1 MRLLSARRP
10 ALALAA
16 ALSASV
22 SASAGA
28 AGSLAASAP
37 FALSVLHAG
46 DNGAFASADIDGD
59 GRADIVV
66 ARKPQALRWM
76 SYPDLQPHSI
86 EAAGNLWMEIQ
97 AADVDGDGD
106 IDVLAPDMGDT
117 TVYWWENPG
126 KAEAPTATGWKRH
139 RIGRWDGGFP
149 HDFKAGDL
157 DGDHRVD
164 AVLRPKA
171 GSAFTIF
178 HQDSAGA
185 WSTRILDM
193 AFGAGEGTAL
203 GDIDG
208 DGDLD
213 ITDGLVWL
221 ETPPDPMRGAWT
233 RHVFNPGYGCPMTR
247 VVVADLDGDGG
258 EDIVV
263 GPSDTSMPMPLVWFR
278 SAHPRS
284 GPWASHLIM
293 PADRAQWLHSLQV
306 GDVDGDGHPDVVT
319 GTDHHG
325 SKEML
330 IFRDADGGQGDAW
343 SETAWPTADGV
354 WQAVL
359 ADVNGDG
366 YPDILSADDAND
378 AEQEL
383 WLNPGVWGQA
393 ALKPRRQG
401 FPSAGRG
408 LRSGPI
414 GEKWFWMRGRAY
426 GAEGRRRP

>member
-1 MRLLSARRP
+1 MHRTPPLFAFCLSCLLPARLL
-10 ALALAA
+10 AA
-16 ALSASV
+16 DPS
-22 SASAGA
+22 
-28 AGSLAASAP
+28 P
-37 FALSVLHAG
+37 FKLSVLHAG
-46 DNGAFASADIDGD
+46 DNGAFAAADIDGD

-66 ARKPQALRWM
+66 AREPQALRWM
-76 SYPDLQPHSI
+76 SYPALQSHTI

-106 IDVLAPDMGDT
+106 IDVLARDMGDS

-126 KAEAPTATGWKRH
+126 KAEVLTATGWKRH
-139 RIGRWDGGFP
+139 RIGRWGGGFP
-149 HDFKAGDL
+149 HDFKVGDL

-178 HQDSAGA
+178 HQDAPDA
-185 WSTRILDM
+185 WSTRILEM

-221 ETPPDPMRGAWT
+221 ETPADPMRDAWP
-233 RHVFNPGYGCPMTR
+233 RHVFNAEYGCSMTR
-247 VVVADLDGDGG
+247 VVIADLDGDGSN
-258 EDIVV
+258 DIVV
-263 GPSDTSMPMPLVWFR
+263 GPSDTSMPMPVVWFA
-278 SAHPRS
+278 SAHPRA
-284 GPWASHLIM
+284 GPWTSRLIM

-306 GDVDGDGHPDVVT
+306 GDLDHDGYPDVVT

-330 IFRDADGGQGDAW
+330 IFRNADRGKGDAW

-378 AEQEL
+378 AQQEL
-383 WLNPGVWGQA
+383 WLNPAVWGDA
-393 ALKPRRQG
+393 VRSPRRQLVQPLMQG
-401 FPSAGRG
+401 MRPRPGG
-408 LRSGPI
+408 
-414 GEKWFWMRGRAY
+414 GEEWFWARGRAF
-426 GAEGRRRP
+426 GAEGRRRR